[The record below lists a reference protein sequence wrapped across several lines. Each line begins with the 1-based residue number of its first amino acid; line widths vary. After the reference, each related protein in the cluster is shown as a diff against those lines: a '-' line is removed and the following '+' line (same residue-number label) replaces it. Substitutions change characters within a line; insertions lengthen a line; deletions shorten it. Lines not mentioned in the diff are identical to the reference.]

1 MSKLK
6 VLVTGATGLVGSHFV
21 EKAYDFILLKPSS
34 EEFNLLDTK
43 SIESYLAKNSPD
55 WIVNFAAFTD
65 VNAAEMQK
73 GDTSGIAWQV
83 NVVGVENILKC
94 FKSKNFIQIST
105 DMVFEGNLAKP
116 GPYDEDVKPPETD
129 KDLTWYG
136 FTKNRAEKLVK
147 ERGATILRIIY
158 PVRVKFDKK
167 LDYIR
172 GPLKKHSEGNL
183 HPLFND
189 QQICISYIPEVSDTI
204 KKIIEIDAHGVF
216 HACSDTTTPFDLIKR
231 TLDEIGE
238 DSSSMKSSSVV
249 EFLKTQTNPS
259 RYPVWGGLKTK
270 KTEDLLDVHF
280 STWQTVIDYLVA
292 EGLKVPVNSI
302 N

>member
-6 VLVTGATGLVGSHFV
+6 VLVTGATGLVGSHLV
-21 EKAYDFILLKPSS
+21 ESYSDFTMLKPSS

-55 WIVNFAAFTD
+55 WIVNFAAYTD
-65 VNAAEMQK
+65 VNAADTQR
-73 GDTSGIAWQV
+73 GDTSGLAWQI

-105 DMVFEGNLAKP
+105 DMVFEGNLANP
-116 GPYDEDVKPPETD
+116 GPYDEDATPPETD

-136 FTKNRAEKLVK
+136 YTKNRAEKLVK

-158 PVRVKFDKK
+158 PVRVEFDKK

-172 GPLKKHSEGNL
+172 GPLKKHGDGNL

-189 QQICISYIPEVSDTI
+189 QQICVSYIPEVSEAIT
-204 KKIIEIDAHGVF
+204 KIIETESHGVF
-216 HACSDTTTPFDLIKR
+216 HACSDTTTPFELIKR
-231 TLDEIGE
+231 ALDEIGE
-238 DSSSMKSSSVV
+238 DTSGLKSSSVV
-249 EFLKTQTNPS
+249 EFLKTQTNPA

-270 KTEDLLDVHF
+270 KTEDILETHF

-292 EGLKVPVNSI
+292 DGLKIPGK
-302 N
+302 

>member
-6 VLVTGATGLVGSHFV
+6 VLVTGATGLVGSHLV
-21 EKAYDFILLKPSS
+21 ESYSDFTLLKPSS

-65 VNAAEMQK
+65 VNAADAQR
-73 GDTSGIAWQV
+73 GDISGLAWQI

-105 DMVFEGNLAKP
+105 DMVFEGSLNNP
-116 GPYDEDVKPPETD
+116 GPYDEDATPPETD

-158 PVRVKFDKK
+158 PVRVEFDKK

-172 GPLKKHSEGNL
+172 GPLKKHGEGNL

-189 QQICISYIPEVSDTI
+189 QQICISYIPEVSETI
-204 KKIIEIDAHGVF
+204 TKIIETESHGVF
-216 HACSDTTTPFDLIKR
+216 HACSDTTTPFELIKR
-231 TLDEIGE
+231 ALDEIGE
-238 DSSSMKSSSVV
+238 GSSDLKSSSVV

-270 KTEDLLDVHF
+270 KTEDVLETHF
-280 STWQTVIDYLVA
+280 STWQTVIEYLVA
-292 EGLKVPVNSI
+292 EGLKIPGK
-302 N
+302 